1 MASYIGIVELI
12 PIGTGLGCASFEAS
26 LDSPDRVMISIQL
39 GAMYASE
46 RSGTQSFWREF
57 QVIFSVT
64 KSIGTSIRV
73 RFQLPWGSGC
83 SFDCSQTRVDRGG
96 LELSDTP
103 AFSSR

>member
-12 PIGTGLGCASFEAS
+12 PIGTGLGCASFEA
-26 LDSPDRVMISIQL
+26 DSRDRVMISIQL

-73 RFQLPWGSGC
+73 RFQLLGIRVVVLTAHRPELTGAAS
-83 SFDCSQTRVDRGG
+83 SFLIGPRLVLDR
-96 LELSDTP
+96 
-103 AFSSR
+103 